1 MFRHFEPRRYGRG
14 VLLTPSAIT
23 RSLGLVVTVAVSAGC
38 ASSLSVT
45 QDGRTYVFP
54 KGEFLSGIEPF
65 VTDSPKA
72 MDQLSSLRTRA
83 GVATGLASLGS
94 VVGAVGIGVVNYATL
109 SKNDGLIVPGLLTT
123 VAGLVIALPNLFI
136 KPQKRHYKQLLEIH
150 NAERPD
156 NPVYSYNLL
165 VPPPFRAPARVEH
178 DSGARIARKPVK
190 LGMGLL
196 ESDGGLIVTV
206 VKADS
211 IAARAGL
218 RSDDVLYAIGETRIR
233 SLDDFTQAGLRIPR
247 HDPFTIV
254 ISRGGELMKLS
265 TSLEP
270 GPDAE
275 DSAEPAKPNR
285 RVFAPTE

>member
-1 MFRHFEPRRYGRG
+1 M
-14 VLLTPSAIT
+14 
-23 RSLGLVVTVAVSAGC
+23 
-38 ASSLSVT
+38 
-45 QDGRTYVFP
+45 
-54 KGEFLSGIEPF
+54 
-65 VTDSPKA
+65 
-72 MDQLSSLRTRA
+72 
-83 GVATGLASLGS
+83 
-94 VVGAVGIGVVNYATL
+94 
-109 SKNDGLIVPGLLTT
+109 
-123 VAGLVIALPNLFI
+123 
-136 KPQKRHYKQLLEIH
+136 
-150 NAERPD
+150 
-156 NPVYSYNLL
+156 
-165 VPPPFRAPARVEH
+165 
-178 DSGARIARKPVK
+178 K